1 MGSPWVSRGSSR
13 RRLLE
18 CVCASTGRLSVCC
31 HHHHLVPPHGVAM
44 PLVSR
49 HQVGGT
55 HQSLLISVPCSG
67 EWYIMAGLSCCA
79 MLVLGLVH
87 GWSHPMGSSYVP
99 PGNPCV
105 SAALTHGCLQ
115 ACVVWLQQ
123 HWCTN
128 MWEGGLAEHGHPH
141 TPELA
146 ILDRPDQHSSWSPT
160 MAGCC
165 GRAAGGC
172 ICRLC

>member
-44 PLVSR
+44 PLVTSPFKR
-49 HQVGGT
+49 CPYQLPCGG
-55 HQSLLISVPCSG
+55 
-67 EWYIMAGLSCCA
+67 ERYIMAGLSCCA

-87 GWSHPMGSSYVP
+87 GWSYPMGGELISYVP
-99 PGNPCV
+99 PRNRC
-105 SAALTHGCLQ
+105 LTHGCLQ